1 MTISNITY
9 TITGG
14 YQNMIGVYNY
24 SVIVTYLGVAL
35 SVIGMVFSFNGY
47 FEYAV
52 LCLALAGACDTFDG
66 KIARAMKNR
75 TEEMIIFGVQIDSL
89 CDMVCF
95 GVTPAVLAYNMGL
108 QRPWGSGVEII
119 FVICGAIRLAYFN
132 VLEELKKKVP
142 PSDAPKYFRGLP
154 ITTITIIFPV
164 VYLFHP
170 YVKQEVFMLILGVAM
185 LLTAFFY
192 VFDIKIKKPG
202 NGGIAIMMVFVTLVM
217 LKVLN
222 ILR

>member
-1 MTISNITY
+1 MRRALKISGSN
-9 TITGG
+9 
-14 YQNMIGVYNY
+14 VV
-24 SVIVTYLGVAL
+24 SVEAGP
-35 SVIGMVFSFNGY
+35 VI
-47 FEYAV
+47 
-52 LCLALAGACDTFDG
+52 
-66 KIARAMKNR
+66 NR
-75 TEEMIIFGVQIDSL
+75 
-89 CDMVCF
+89 
-95 GVTPAVLAYNMGL
+95 
-108 QRPWGSGVEII
+108 
-119 FVICGAIRLAYFN
+119 
-132 VLEELKKKVP
+132 K
-142 PSDAPKYFRGLP
+142 P

-222 ILR
+222 IIR

>member
-1 MTISNITY
+1 
-9 TITGG
+9 
-14 YQNMIGVYNY
+14 MIGVYNH

-35 SVIGMVFSFNGY
+35 AVCGMVFSFNGY
-47 FEYAV
+47 YEYAI

-75 TEEMIIFGVQIDSL
+75 TEEQIIFGVQIDSL

-95 GVTPAVLAYNMGL
+95 GVTPAVIAYNMGL
-108 QRPWGSGVEII
+108 QRPWGIAVEII
-119 FVICGAIRLAYFN
+119 FVLCGAIRLAYFN
-132 VLEELKKKVP
+132 VMEEMKKKQP
-142 PSDAPKYFRGLP
+142 QDPDAPKYFRGLP

-170 YVKQEVFMLILGVAM
+170 YVSGEIFSLILAVFM

-192 VFDIKIKKPG
+192 VFDIRIKKPG
-202 NGGIAIMMVFVTLVM
+202 NGGIAVMMVFVTLVM
-217 LKVLN
+217 FRVLHIFN
-222 ILR
+222 